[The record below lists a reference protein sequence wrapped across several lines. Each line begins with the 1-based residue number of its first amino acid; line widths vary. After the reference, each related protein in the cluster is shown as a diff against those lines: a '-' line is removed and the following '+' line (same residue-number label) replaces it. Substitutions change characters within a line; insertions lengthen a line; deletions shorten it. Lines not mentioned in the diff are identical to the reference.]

1 MTSKQR
7 LVLFVAILA
16 SFLSFLDGSV
26 VNVALP
32 AIIHELGGGLA
43 AQQWVSSAYMLTL
56 GALILVAGSLSDIF
70 GRRRI
75 LLWGVVGFGVT
86 SILCAIAPTIE
97 LLIAARA
104 LQGVFGALLVPSSL
118 ALIISSFQG
127 EKQGKAIG
135 SWTAWTG
142 ISYLIGPLVGGALID
157 SLSWRWIFVIN
168 IIPTI
173 ATLILMTR
181 LPADEHRRKTAVD
194 TIGAILCTTG
204 LAGTVY
210 ALIEQ
215 PVYGWGSPLIYL
227 PLMIGLLLLVAFVIY
242 ESRQQQPMLPLGL
255 FKIRN
260 FSYGNLATIAIY
272 AGLSV
277 STFLLTIFIQQ
288 VGRYSAL
295 DAGLSL
301 LPVTFIMFFLSS
313 RFGALAGKYGPR
325 LFMTAGPLVAAI
337 GFLLLLRVDDTVNY
351 WLDIFPAIIVFGLG
365 LSMTVA
371 PLTAA
376 VLGHIDQKH
385 AGIGSAVNN
394 AVSRIAGLI
403 AIASV
408 GLVTGPVLTVG
419 SFHSGILM
427 MVILLTAG
435 GLVSAVGITNVKTS
449 K

>member
-1 MTSKQR
+1 
-7 LVLFVAILA
+7 
-16 SFLSFLDGSV
+16 
-26 VNVALP
+26 
-32 AIIHELGGGLA
+32 
-43 AQQWVSSAYMLTL
+43 
-56 GALILVAGSLSDIF
+56 
-70 GRRRI
+70 
-75 LLWGVVGFGVT
+75 
-86 SILCAIAPTIE
+86 
-97 LLIAARA
+97 
-104 LQGVFGALLVPSSL
+104 
-118 ALIISSFQG
+118 
-127 EKQGKAIG
+127 
-135 SWTAWTG
+135 
-142 ISYLIGPLVGGALID
+142 
-157 SLSWRWIFVIN
+157 
-168 IIPTI
+168 
-173 ATLILMTR
+173 MTR